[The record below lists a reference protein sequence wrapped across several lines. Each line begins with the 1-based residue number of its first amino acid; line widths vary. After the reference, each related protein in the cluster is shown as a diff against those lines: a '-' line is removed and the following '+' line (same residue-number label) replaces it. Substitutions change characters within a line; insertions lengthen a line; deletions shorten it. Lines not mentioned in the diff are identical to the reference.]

1 MTIFSGTSHKQCLN
15 PAHIECK
22 IRSQCY
28 SRSPDSMLGIL
39 HTPSEPPEQ
48 LTRKQKLR
56 FSESIDKLNNS
67 YKLKVY
73 GIVFV
78 IISEKNIQTWPR

>member
-1 MTIFSGTSHKQCLN
+1 
-15 PAHIECK
+15 
-22 IRSQCY
+22 
-28 SRSPDSMLGIL
+28 MLGIL

-56 FSESIDKLNNS
+56 FSESIDKLNHS

-78 IISEKNIQTWPR
+78 IILEKIFRPGPDEVC